1 MRFRPCIDL
10 HNGVVKQIV
19 GASIGEGNE
28 PVTNFASDKS
38 ASYYAQLYRD
48 DGLAGGHVIMLG
60 PGNEAAAEE
69 TLSTFPNGLQLGGGI
84 DRGNARSWLER
95 GAAQIIVTSYLFVDG
110 RFQQDRLEDLAWE
123 VGSENLVVD
132 LSCARS
138 GEGFVAM
145 TDRWQRPTDLEITE
159 ANLTMLSEF
168 CSQFLVHATEVEGK
182 QEGIATGV
190 VELLGEIAP
199 ITTTYAGGIRSF
211 KEIERIDELA
221 QGRLDFTVGSALD
234 IFGGTGIRYRDL
246 VAFNR
251 AREED
256 GRDS

>member
-10 HNGVVKQIV
+10 HDGVVKQIV
-19 GASIGEGNE
+19 GASLAEGNE
-28 PVTNFASDKS
+28 PVTNFASDRS

-69 TLSTFPNGLQLGGGI
+69 TLRTFPNGLQLGGGI

-95 GAAQIIVTSYLFVDG
+95 GAAQVIVTSYLFVDG

-132 LSCARS
+132 LSCARL
-138 GEGFVAM
+138 GESFVAM
-145 TDRWQRPTDLEITE
+145 TDRWQRPTDLEIT
-159 ANLTMLSEF
+159 MLAEF

-182 QEGIATGV
+182 QEGIATDLV
-190 VELLGEIAP
+190 RLLGAIAP
-199 ITTTYAGGIRSF
+199 ITTTYAGGIRRF
-211 KEIERIDELA
+211 EEIERIDELA

-234 IFGGTGIRYRDL
+234 IFGGTGIRYREL

-256 GRDS
+256 GRER